1 MKNKT
6 RYLFADKANTLNKPL
21 YLTTVGKV
29 ALAIGVS
36 ATPIVSTYN
45 VPVVSMYFTCA
56 STNTSTSFQPVII
69 NTVMTG
75 AGQVGGRVRINM
87 ETNVALGAW
96 SNALKVSVVY
106 GASGRTA
113 GLGSAICAEM
123 TLSAGTT
130 PGTYAPLEIELN
142 MGASGVC
149 GAQTSLIDMRVND
162 AASTTFDTSGC
173 LFSLNGVATGSGSVF
188 YLADLTVTK
197 ADGLLKIMVNGT
209 AYYMFITTAVN
220 GGD

>member
-1 MKNKT
+1 MKNKV
-6 RYLFADKANTLNKPL
+6 RYLFSGKESIFDKPFYFEKIRIGSSADPL
-21 YLTTVGKV
+21 SLTYSQRA
-29 ALAIGVS
+29 ALS
-36 ATPIVSTYN
+36 L
-45 VPVVSMYFTCA
+45 YFTCA
-56 STNTSTSFQPVII
+56 SVNGSTSFEPVLF

-75 AGQVGGRVRINM
+75 AGQVGGRIRINM
-87 ETNVALGAW
+87 STNVALGQW
-96 SNALKVSVVY
+96 SNALKASVVY

-113 GLGSAICAEM
+113 GLGSVICAEM

-142 MGASGVC
+142 MGASGVT
-149 GAQTSLIDMRVND
+149 GAGTSLIYMSVND
-162 AASTTFDTSGC
+162 AASTTFDTNGC

-188 YLADLTVTK
+188 YLADLTITK